1 MTDGHFAKQPKE
13 GEDMPTKE
21 EKKLIKRTKIIDAAY
36 ELFTKN
42 GIDVTPIDEVVK
54 KAGVAKGTFYLY
66 FRDKYDLTD
75 QIVLHE
81 CSLIVKQSIEETEKE
96 TFEKNVNPVDKIM
109 LFADKIIDRMIE
121 NRDIIVLLNSKLSG
135 LFGLLVSD
143 GNPEIKQSIEKIMD
157 VFSDLGYEREEARM
171 HLYLVS
177 NMMTTVCCE
186 AVLGIGPYTID
197 EIRPEISR
205 MLVNLLAQPKQKKEK
220 AK

>member
-1 MTDGHFAKQPKE
+1 
-13 GEDMPTKE
+13 MPTKE

-81 CSLIVKQSIEETEKE
+81 CSLIVKQSIEETERE
-96 TFEKNVNPVDKIM
+96 TAEKDVNPVEKIM
-109 LFADKIIDRMIE
+109 LFTDKIIDRMIE

-143 GNPEIKQSIEKIMD
+143 ENPEIKQSIEKIID
-157 VFSDLGYEREEARM
+157 VFYDLGYERKEARM

-177 NMMTTVCCE
+177 NMMTAVCCE

-205 MLVNLLAQPKQKKEK
+205 MLVTLLAQPRHRTDEHDMPEHKKEK

>member
-1 MTDGHFAKQPKE
+1 
-13 GEDMPTKE
+13 MPTKE

-81 CSLIVKQSIEETEKE
+81 CSLTVKQSIEETEKE
-96 TFEKNVNPVDKIM
+96 TSEKDVNPVDKIM

-143 GNPEIKQSIEKIMD
+143 ENPEIKQSIEKIID
-157 VFSDLGYEREEARM
+157 VLFDLGYEREEARM

-205 MLVNLLAQPKQKKEK
+205 MLVNLLAQPKHKKEK